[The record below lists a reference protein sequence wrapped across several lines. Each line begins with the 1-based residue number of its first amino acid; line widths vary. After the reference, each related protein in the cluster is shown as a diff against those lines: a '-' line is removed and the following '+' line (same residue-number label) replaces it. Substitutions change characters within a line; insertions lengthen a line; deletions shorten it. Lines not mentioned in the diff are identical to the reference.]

1 MKKQLV
7 KTKTKKFRLSEYAIY
22 LVMIA
27 LIIFF
32 SLIADGFL
40 SSTTFFN
47 ILRQVAVNGIAAV
60 GMTMV
65 ILTGGIDIS
74 VGSLIG
80 ASSVGCAI
88 LMTTFHMNPVL
99 AILLTILFGLII
111 GLCNGFFIHEIKIP
125 PMIATLASMSIL
137 RGAAYI
143 LSDGLPVYDIPE
155 NFTVLG
161 QGYLGIIPIPVII
174 MAICFIVGYFVL
186 EHTSFGRY
194 TYGIGSN
201 LEASR
206 LSGVNVR
213 KIIYSVYGIC
223 GALSALA
230 GVVYLSRVNSGQPKG
245 GEGYE
250 MDIITA
256 VVLGGV
262 SMTGGE
268 GKISRVI
275 AGLVIMGVL
284 MTGMTM
290 INIPDY
296 YQRVVKGLVLLAAVS
311 YDILSRRRT
320 AEKG

>member
-1 MKKQLV
+1 MKQQSKA
-7 KTKTKKFRLSEYAIY
+7 KFNFSTYAIY
-22 LVMIA
+22 FVMVA
-27 LIIFF
+27 LIVFF
-32 SLIADGFL
+32 SIVADGFF
-40 SSTTFFN
+40 SATTFFN

-88 LMTTFHMNPVL
+88 LMTQFSLPVPI
-99 AILLTILFGLII
+99 AVLLTLLFGLFV
-111 GLCNGFFIHEIKIP
+111 GAVNGFFIYQIRIP

-143 LSDGLPVYDIPE
+143 ISGGLPVYDIPPQ
-155 NFTVLG
+155 FLFLG
-161 QGYLGIIPIPVII
+161 QGYIGIIPVPVIL
-174 MAICFIVGYFVL
+174 MAVCFGAGYFVL

-194 TYGIGSN
+194 IYGIGSN
-201 LEASR
+201 QEASR

-213 KIIYSVYGIC
+213 RIMLSVYAIC

-262 SMTGGE
+262 STTGGE

-275 AGLVIMGVL
+275 VGLVIMGVL

-296 YQRVVKGLVLLAAVS
+296 YQRVVKGAVLILAIS
-311 YDILSRRRT
+311 YDILSQKRQ

>member
-1 MKKQLV
+1 MKLKQHKAV
-7 KTKTKKFRLSEYAIY
+7 HFQLSQYAIY
-22 LVMIA
+22 LVMAA

-32 SLIADGFL
+32 SIVADGFF

-74 VGSLIG
+74 AGSLIG
-80 ASSVGCAI
+80 VSSVACAI
-88 LMTTFHMNPVL
+88 FMTSLHLHPVV
-99 AILLTILFGLII
+99 AVLLTLIFGLFI
-111 GLCNGFFIHEIKIP
+111 GLCNGFFIYEVKIP

-143 LSDGLPVYDIPE
+143 ISGGLPVYDIPAGF
-155 NFTVLG
+155 NVLG
-161 QGYLGIIPIPVII
+161 QGYVGNIPVPVII
-174 MAICFIVGYFVL
+174 MVICFVLGYFVL

-194 TYGIGSN
+194 VYGIGSN
-201 LEASR
+201 QEASR

-213 KIIYSVYGIC
+213 KIMYSVYG
-223 GALSALA
+223 LSGVLASLA
-230 GVVYLSRVNSGQPKG
+230 GIVYLSRVNSGQPKG

-262 SMTGGE
+262 STTGGE
-268 GKISRVI
+268 GKITRVI
-275 AGLVIMGVL
+275 AGLIIMGVL

-296 YQRVVKGLVLLAAVS
+296 YQRVVKGFVLLAAIS
-311 YDILSRRRT
+311 YDIISRRRS
-320 AEKG
+320 ADKA